1 MSECVH
7 ETRLPALVGQTAF
20 GYGTFSR
27 SRRLLLTAQ
36 IACWLVWDVYGHDLH
51 EDKVSRWGQQITAGL
66 VNFISMSVL
75 FLVQNEQKSLGV

>member
-1 MSECVH
+1 
-7 ETRLPALVGQTAF
+7 
-20 GYGTFSR
+20 
-27 SRRLLLTAQ
+27 
-36 IACWLVWDVYGHDLH
+36 VYGHDLH